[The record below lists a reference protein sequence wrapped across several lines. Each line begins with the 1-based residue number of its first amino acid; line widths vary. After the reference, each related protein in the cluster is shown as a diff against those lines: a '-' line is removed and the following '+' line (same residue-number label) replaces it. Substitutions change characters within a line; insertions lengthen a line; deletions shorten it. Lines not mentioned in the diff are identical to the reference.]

1 MYMYMCIYI
10 YLFIY
15 LDMWFNKPM
24 LRLFTASF
32 FSINKARDN
41 GMFLPAVASGFGH
54 VAFVERDTECY
65 VNSLPD

>member
-1 MYMYMCIYI
+1 
-10 YLFIY
+10 
-15 LDMWFNKPM
+15 MWFNKPM